1 MESAG
6 NPVETEP
13 AQARMD
19 IPPNVSIYGGSDIDT
34 TMLTMEAT
42 IKLPQQKVIERVKS
56 FFGGG
61 GLGLKL
67 VKDEAGLLAFEG
79 GGGHVAIT
87 LCAQQHTTLMLIE
100 TREWEFDVRRF
111 MQDLDG

>member
-1 MESAG
+1 MFLLRRRP
-6 NPVETEP
+6 NP
-13 AQARMD
+13 RKHDWM

-42 IKLPQQKVIERVKS
+42 IKLPRQAVIERVKS
-56 FFGGG
+56 CFGAG

-67 VKDEAGLLAFEG
+67 VKDEAGFLAFEG
-79 GGGHVAIT
+79 GGGHVMIT
-87 LCAQQHTTLMLIE
+87 LCAQQEQTLVVIE

-111 MQDLDG
+111 MQGLDG